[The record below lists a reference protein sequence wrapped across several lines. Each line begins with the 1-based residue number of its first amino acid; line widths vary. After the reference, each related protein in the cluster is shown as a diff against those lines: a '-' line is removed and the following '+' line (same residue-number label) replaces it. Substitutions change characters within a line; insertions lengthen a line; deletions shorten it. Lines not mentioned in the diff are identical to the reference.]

1 MAHALRDKTTPLAL
15 AQSRQVIDFEGR
27 LRDFAQLSLSVGQ
40 DLDALNDRQIPP
52 NWQDGSLRARLSF
65 GFADGRDTLP
75 AVDGTASAS
84 VQLMCQRCLEPFDLE
99 LTAEL
104 RYLLLT
110 SEQSAAQ
117 LGGYEVWELEKSTFR
132 PSDLV
137 EEALIMAMPMAPMH
151 KDVKDCGAL
160 IEGLGETNTSDSD
173 IARPFA
179 DLRSLMKQQD

>member
-27 LRDFAQLSLSVGQ
+27 LRDFVQLSRSVGQ
-40 DLDALNDRQIPP
+40 DLDALDDGQVPP
-52 NWQDGSLRARLSF
+52 DWQDNRLQARLSF
-65 GFADGRDTLP
+65 GFADGRDALP
-75 AVDGTASAS
+75 AVDGAASAQL
-84 VQLMCQRCLEPFDLE
+84 QLMCQRCLEPFELE
-99 LTAEL
+99 LTTEL
-104 RYLLLT
+104 HYLLLT

-117 LGGYEVWELEKSTFR
+117 LGGYEVWELEKPTFR

-137 EEALIMAMPMAPMH
+137 EEALIMALPMAPMH
-151 KDVKDCGAL
+151 EDVKDCGAL
-160 IEGLGETNTSDSD
+160 IEGLGETSTGDSD